1 VPREVCGFGAMGP
14 HILHP
19 SFASRLVMA
28 GVDLRTV
35 RELMGHKLITIRLK
49 YAHLSPDHKRAAI
62 ETLEQRLADRSPA
75 TFHNTSSVKEVL
87 AGTKYLAIQ

>member
-1 VPREVCGFGAMGP
+1 MGP
-14 HILHP
+14 HILRY

-35 RELMGHKLITIRLK
+35 QELMGHKPITIRLK
-49 YAHLSPDHKRAAI
+49 YAHLSPDHKQAVI